1 MADRIIEVF
10 RTIVEKRIGAYCDPY
25 AHQVKMFEA
34 FKKLAEGE
42 KDVVVLLAPCGSG
55 KTEATVVPYLAQYV
69 EQKVLIPKMIY
80 ATPTQ
85 TLLYNM
91 RERISNYLKT
101 LRDSKLLDE
110 ELSKKLEP
118 EIEHGLDIDPSYLI
132 PRVTISTYD
141 VLIYAWMAR
150 RTIPNRPFTTRGAIL
165 SSLVVFDEEHLIQDQ
180 YLYSQKILPKFIGTI
195 AKVGVPVVVV
205 SATLSDQWI
214 NAVKSVVGDD
224 RVEVIEA
231 TNNSINVGNLEVK
244 TKDGDSLILD
254 DAINIIKKV
263 VSEAVESRE
272 DVLVVL
278 NTVEVAKRIYDE
290 VKGLL
295 ENSYKDKFVVLVN
308 ADDVRHLIQQ
318 NKNVLLCFL
327 HGKLSMIVRKSR
339 EKVFEALKSLRKDGE
354 KTWSLVVV
362 ATQVAEVGLDYSFD
376 VVITELAPPTAMIQR
391 LMRGGRIKHQKARG
405 IVLPPITINKSDKE
419 DIPSHYVYSKD
430 LMKYSLDWIRKEKQK
445 LSTSNLMNI
454 SFLKKVASDEYDHIA
469 QHEKDW
475 VKNLVDKAAKII
487 ETSCYLPPLITST
500 HIKVMERFKLRLDE
514 YVVLHPVQKDIT
526 SDNLEDLKHDLT
538 NYLEDLKPMEIIGR
552 SIRYSIVIH
561 KDDKAENYR
570 VRLPEVAIW
579 PLPNGVGIIPYLKS
593 LRTKEVSYLK
603 LVRNGKT
610 WKIDEPLY
618 ILFGKIVL
626 LRKPHNYVEEVGLV
640 EVENVEI
647 LMPRYRE
654 LR

>member
-1 MADRIIEVF
+1 MVDRIVKDIF
-10 RTIVEKRIGAYCDPY
+10 RTIVEKRTGTPYDPY
-25 AHQVKMFEA
+25 AHQVEMFKA
-34 FKKLAEGE
+34 FERLAEGE

-55 KTEATVVPYLAQYV
+55 KTEATVIPYLAQYV
-69 EQKVLIPKMIY
+69 EQKILIPKMIY

-85 TLLYNM
+85 TLLYTM

-118 EIEHGLDIDPSYLI
+118 EVEHGLDIDPSYLI

-165 SSLVVFDEEHLIQDQ
+165 SSLVVFDEAHLIQDQ

-195 AKVGVPVVVV
+195 AKVGVPVVII

-214 NAVKSVVGDD
+214 NDVKSVVGDD

-231 TNNSINVGNLEVK
+231 TNDSINVGNLEVE
-244 TKDGDSLILD
+244 TVDRDSLILD
-254 DAINIIKKV
+254 DAINIIKKI

-308 ADDVRHLIQQ
+308 ADDVGHLIQQ

-327 HGKLSMIVRKSR
+327 HGKLSMNVRRSR
-339 EKVFEALKSLRKDGE
+339 EKVFEALKSLRKDRE

-405 IVLPPITINKSDKE
+405 IVLPPITINKNDKK

-430 LMKYSLDWIRKEKQK
+430 LMNYSLDWIRKEK

-454 SFLKKVASDEYDHIA
+454 SFLKNVASNEYNHIA

-475 VKNLVDKAAKII
+475 VKNLVNRAVNII
-487 ETSCYLPPLITST
+487 ETSCYLPPLATST
-500 HIKVMERFKLRLDE
+500 HIKVMERFKLRLGE
-514 YVVLHPVQKDIT
+514 YAVLHPIQRDIT
-526 SDNLEDLKHDLT
+526 SDNLEDLKRDLT
-538 NYLEDLKPMEIIGR
+538 NYLKDLKTMEIIGR
-552 SIRYSIVIH
+552 SIRYSIAIY
-561 KDDKAENYR
+561 KDDKTEGYR
-570 VRLPEVAIW
+570 ARLPEVAIW
-579 PLPNGVGIIPYLKS
+579 SLPNGVGIIPYLKS
-593 LRTKEVSYLK
+593 LSTKEISYLK
-603 LVRNGKT
+603 LVRNGEL
-610 WKIDEPLY
+610 WRIEEPLH

-626 LRKPHNYVEEVGLV
+626 LRNPHNYVEEVGLV

-647 LMPRYRE
+647 FMPRY
-654 LR
+654 